1 MRTNSR
7 SVVGVGLCLL
17 AAASLAVAAAPA
29 DDVSLVEAARQQH
42 TTAVRSLL
50 ADGASVNA
58 SRPDGVTAL
67 HWAAQWD
74 DAEIAGLLIDAGANP
89 GSADQYGVTPLTLAC
104 TNGSSKMVGRLLD
117 AGADAGAA
125 QSNGETA
132 LMTCA
137 RTGVRHTVDRLV
149 AAGADVNASEAHH
162 GQTALMW
169 AAWEG
174 HTEVV
179 EGLIEHGAAV
189 DARTTT
195 GYTALLL
202 AAREGWEAVTR
213 ALLDAGADVNAV
225 ANDWTS
231 ALIVAT
237 IRGHVDYVDLLLSR
251 GADPN
256 IGPGYTPLHWAAGEW
271 DTELNDLSNGVAE
284 GNQWSIFG
292 GLHAADRLRT
302 VKALLDHGADPN
314 ARTNRTPGFGIK
326 VKGHLGNITGGTPF
340 LIAARANDT
349 EVMRVLLEH
358 GADPLIPTAN
368 GTTPLMMAAGVG
380 HEPGITRSAEHEAF
394 EAVYL
399 LAELGGDVNAV
410 NEAGDTALHGAA
422 WRERADSVVQF
433 LVDRGADVDAKN
445 HRGWTPLVIA
455 EGIHTGGNFIKSDT
469 TAALLRKLG
478 AEPSPPDISREPDAR

>member
-1 MRTNSR
+1 MRINSR
-7 SVVGVGLCLL
+7 SVIGVGLCLL
-17 AAASLAVAAAPA
+17 VAAPVAAAPA
-29 DDVSLVEAARQQH
+29 DDLSLVEAARQQH
-42 TTAVRSLL
+42 AAAVRSLL

-74 DAEIAGLLIDAGANP
+74 DAEIAGLLLGAGANP
-89 GSADQYGVTPLTLAC
+89 GSADQYGVTPLALAC
-104 TNGSSKMVGRLLD
+104 TNASSKMVGRLLD

-125 QSNGETA
+125 QANGETA

-137 RTGVRHTVDRLV
+137 RTGVRDTVDRLV
-149 AAGADVNASEAHH
+149 RAGADVNASEIHR

-179 EGLIEHGAAV
+179 EGLIEHGADV

-202 AAREGWEAVTR
+202 AAREGYEAVTG

-225 ANDWTS
+225 AGDWTS
-231 ALIVAT
+231 ALVVAT
-237 IRGHVDYVDLLLSR
+237 IRGHVEHVDLLLSR

-256 IGPGYTPLHWAAGEW
+256 VGPGYTPLHWAAGEW

-302 VKALLDHGADPN
+302 VRALLDHGADPN
-314 ARTNRTPGFGIK
+314 ARTNGTPGFGIK
-326 VKGHLGNITGGTPF
+326 VKGHLGNLTEGTPF

-349 EVMRVLLEH
+349 AVMRLLLEH
-358 GADPLIPTAN
+358 GADPFIPTRN

-380 HEPGITRSAEHEAF
+380 HEPGITRSAEHQALD
-394 EAVYL
+394 AVHL
-399 LAELGGDVNAV
+399 LAELGANVNAA

-422 WRERADSVVQF
+422 WRERADSIVQF
-433 LVDRGADVDAKN
+433 LVDRGADVDARN

>member
-1 MRTNSR
+1 MRINSR
-7 SVVGVGLCLL
+7 SVIGVGLCLL
-17 AAASLAVAAAPA
+17 VAARVSGAVAPA
-29 DDVSLVEAARQQH
+29 DDLSLVEAARQQH
-42 TTAVRSLL
+42 AAAVRGLL
-50 ADGASVNA
+50 AEGAAVDA
-58 SRPDGVTAL
+58 SRPDGLTAL

-74 DAEIAGLLIDAGANP
+74 DAEIASLLLAAGADA
-89 GSADQYGVTPLTLAC
+89 SRADQYGVTPLALAC
-104 TNGSSKMVGRLLD
+104 TNGSAGMVRRLLE
-117 AGADAGAA
+117 AGADANAR
-125 QSNGETA
+125 QENGETA

-137 RTGVRHTVDRLV
+137 RSGVRDAVDRLV
-149 AAGADVNASEAHH
+149 AAGADVNASEIHN

-174 HTEVV
+174 HTEVLERLV
-179 EGLIEHGAAV
+179 EHGADV

-202 AAREGWEAVTR
+202 AAREGYEAVTR

-231 ALIVAT
+231 ALVVAT

-292 GLHAADRLRT
+292 GLRAADRLRT

-349 EVMRVLLEH
+349 AVMRVLLEH
-358 GADPLIPTAN
+358 GADPFIPTAN

-380 HEPGITRSAEHEAF
+380 HEPGITRSAEL
-394 EAVYL
+394 EAVEAVHL
-399 LAELGGDVNAV
+399 LAELGADVNAA

-422 WRERADSVVQF
+422 WRERADSIVQF
-433 LVDRGADVDAKN
+433 LVDRGAEVNAKN

-469 TAALLRKLG
+469 SAALLRTLG
-478 AEPSPPDISREPDAR
+478 ADASPPDISREPDAR

>member
-1 MRTNSR
+1 MRINSR
-7 SVVGVGLCLL
+7 SVIGVGLGLL
-17 AAASLAVAAAPA
+17 VAASLAGAAAPA
-29 DDVSLVEAARQQH
+29 DDLSLVEAARQQH
-42 TTAVRSLL
+42 TAAVRALL
-50 ADGASVNA
+50 GDGAPVNA

-74 DAEIAGLLIDAGANP
+74 DAEIAGLLIAAGADVDR
-89 GSADQYGVTPLTLAC
+89 ADQYGVTPLTLAC
-104 TNGSSKMVGRLLD
+104 TNASSKMVGRLLA

-125 QSNGETA
+125 QANGETA

-137 RTGVRHTVDRLV
+137 RGGVRDTVDRLV
-149 AAGADVNASEAHH
+149 AAGADVNASENYHR
-162 GQTALMW
+162 QTALMW

-174 HTEVV
+174 HIDVV
-179 EGLIEHGAAV
+179 EALIEHGADV

-202 AAREGWEAVTR
+202 AARDAHEAVTR

-225 ANDWTS
+225 AGNWTT
-231 ALIVAT
+231 ALVVAT
-237 IRGHVDYVDLLLSR
+237 IRGHIDYVDLLLGR

-302 VKALLDHGADPN
+302 VEALLDHGADPN
-314 ARTNRTPGFGIK
+314 ARTNGTPGFGIK
-326 VKGHLGNITGGTPF
+326 VKGHLGNLTEGTPF

-349 EVMRVLLEH
+349 AVMRVLLEH
-358 GADPLIPTAN
+358 GADPFIPTRN

-380 HEPGITRSAEHEAF
+380 HEPGITRSAEHEAL
-394 EAVYL
+394 EAVHL
-399 LAELGGDVNAV
+399 LVELGADVNAV

-433 LVDRGADVDAKN
+433 LVDRGADVNAKN

-478 AEPSPPDISREPDAR
+478 ADPSPPDISREPDAR